1 MEEICNRIH
10 RAILDEPDMTQLSI
24 TTQEIKDLS
33 LKTMRDVANS
43 WKGEKVSVQNDVAV
57 RIAVKYLR
65 HYWKILQSKSKSLT
79 NVIQIRITDQIYPT
93 ALRAQKEIPMDMGDL
108 QTQMHMMVKDDEHFI
123 VSANAGDSPR

>member
-79 NVIQIRITDQIYPT
+79 NVIQIRITDQIYT
-93 ALRAQKEIPMDMGDL
+93 DRSQSTERDTYG
-108 QTQMHMMVKDDEHFI
+108 H
-123 VSANAGDSPR
+123 G